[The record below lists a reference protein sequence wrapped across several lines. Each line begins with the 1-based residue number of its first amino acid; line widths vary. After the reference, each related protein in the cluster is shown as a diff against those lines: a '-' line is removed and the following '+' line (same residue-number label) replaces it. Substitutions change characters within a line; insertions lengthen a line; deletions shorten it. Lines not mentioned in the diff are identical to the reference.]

1 MIRKNSRRQTVPKP
15 LPGKVSGKQKTLK
28 IGAIPRRARPLPQKS
43 ASSAANGSAM
53 PTWVF
58 NSVFERAKI
67 AAWQGFVGPL
77 EVTSIHPE
85 NLPFVKALDLGRA
98 SGTDWASIIHPLD
111 RARVQNFF
119 RDIQSAALPTYLEYR
134 VVDPQGSV
142 VWLRHGVEAHAR
154 VGARTRIQGFIEDI
168 QAEKEFQLESLRVS
182 EREQNRIG
190 QDLHDDLCQV
200 LAGVS
205 CLMRV
210 FEGRIAAKAP
220 EEVDNLKELNL
231 QIIDAMHR
239 TRALTH
245 GLFPGK
251 IQVADI
257 RGALLEL
264 ASQVKARFKVDIKT
278 QFVGRFPKHSTA
290 QIIQIYRISQE
301 AMSNAI
307 KHGRATEISVRLE
320 AHTDSMEL
328 SIKDNGLGF
337 SKNDGASSGV
347 GLNIMSYRASALGGE
362 FNLSSAPNQG
372 ATARLTYPF
381 ETAG

>member
-1 MIRKNSRRQTVPKP
+1 MTRRKVAGKPKATAGPRPGPNGIQTAPAW
-15 LPGKVSGKQKTLK
+15 
-28 IGAIPRRARPLPQKS
+28 AIH
-43 ASSAANGSAM
+43 
-53 PTWVF
+53 
-58 NSVFERAKI
+58 SVFERARI
-67 AAWQGFVGPL
+67 AAWEGFTDPL
-77 EVTSIHPE
+77 ESLLIFPAHVPFLKSLE
-85 NLPFVKALDLGRA
+85 NGR
-98 SGTDWASIIHPLD
+98 SGKGRWSQLIHPLD
-111 RARVQNFF
+111 RAKVQQFF
-119 RDIQSAALPTYLEYR
+119 SRIAEATLPACVEYR
-134 VVDPQGSV
+134 VVDSQGAV
-142 VWLRHGVEAHAR
+142 LWLRHGVVSHN
-154 VGARTRIQGFIEDI
+154 VQGGRTHVQGFVEDI

-210 FEGRIAAKAP
+210 FEGRLVAKAP
-220 EEVDNLKELNL
+220 EEIENLKELNQ
-231 QIIDAMHR
+231 QIVEAMHR

-264 ASQVKARFKVDIKT
+264 ASQVKARFKVEIKT
-278 QFVGRFPKHSTA
+278 QFVGRFPKHSTD

-320 AHTDSMEL
+320 AQSNTMEL
-328 SIKDNGLGF
+328 SIKDNGVGF
-337 SKNDGASSGV
+337 AKNESASSGV
-347 GLNIMSYRASALGGE
+347 GLNIMSYRAAMLGGE
-362 FNLSSAPNQG
+362 VQVEGTPNQG
-372 ATARLTYPF
+372 ATAKLSYPF
-381 ETAG
+381 EPAG